1 MAFLIVLWMNSQ
13 FDKMSVFEG
22 MELTLDKAIKIEFFP
37 VGLLSLKDSVQNPPQ
52 FIIKGTAA

>member
-1 MAFLIVLWMNSQ
+1 MDFLIALWMNSQ
-13 FDKMSVFEG
+13 FHKMSVFKG
-22 MELTLDKAIKIEFFP
+22 MELTLDKAIKIELFP

>member
-13 FDKMSVFEG
+13 FDKMSVFKG
-22 MELTLDKAIKIEFFP
+22 MELTLDKAIKLEFFL
-37 VGLLSLKDSVQNPPQ
+37 VGLVSLKDSVQNPPQ